1 MPCKRQQ
8 TSPCARHTLNPQPIL
23 SLPSNP
29 FPSRSRQRRRRRGC
43 RRWRAW
49 RLVCSSPRR
58 PWRPAA
64 PQPASGDGG
73 GGPAYPQPTL
83 SLPSNPFPSRSRRR
97 RRRGC
102 WRCRALQYA
111 IRAPWPARP
120 THSLVASP
128 PLAACAPTH
137 RVTGEASSEIV
148 GQAAGGGTA
157 GGGSSATVGREG
169 CNGTG
174 PLDSRSMVQIDGDS
188 CIRSGTRAQDG
199 TYSPGS
205 GSAVEKVDA
214 RGSWESAYWQRAR
227 GAFACVS
234 G

>member
-1 MPCKRQQ
+1 MPPLASLAASLLVA
-8 TSPCARHTLNPQPIL
+8 SPPLAACGPPCR
-23 SLPSNP
+23 
-29 FPSRSRQRRRRRGC
+29 FRRRRK
-43 RRWRAW
+43 
-49 RLVCSSPRR
+49 R
-58 PWRPAA
+58 PSLPA
-64 PQPASGDGG
+64 
-73 GGPAYPQPTL
+73 AYPQPTL

-111 IRAPWPARP
+111 NRAPWPARP

-157 GGGSSATVGREG
+157 GGGSSATVGRER

>member
-1 MPCKRQQ
+1 MPPLASLAASLLVA
-8 TSPCARHTLNPQPIL
+8 SPPLAACGPPCR
-23 SLPSNP
+23 
-29 FPSRSRQRRRRRGC
+29 FRRRRRKPS
-43 RRWRAW
+43 
-49 RLVCSSPRR
+49 LPS
-58 PWRPAA
+58 
-64 PQPASGDGG
+64 
-73 GGPAYPQPTL
+73 AYPQPTL

-111 IRAPWPARP
+111 NRAPWPARP

-188 CIRSGTRAQDG
+188 CIRSGTRAQESCKPESWS
-199 TYSPGS
+199 TLPSLAVATS
-205 GSAVEKVDA
+205 TSAPCL
-214 RGSWESAYWQRAR
+214 STS
-227 GAFACVS
+227 
-234 G
+234 